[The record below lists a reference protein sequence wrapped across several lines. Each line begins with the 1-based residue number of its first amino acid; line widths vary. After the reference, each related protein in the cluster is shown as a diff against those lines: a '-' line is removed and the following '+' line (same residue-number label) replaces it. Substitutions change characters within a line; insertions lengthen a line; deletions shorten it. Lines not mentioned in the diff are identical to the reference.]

1 MKKIVNISLSGRG
14 FSMDEDAYRTL
25 KGYLDTF
32 RGKVANEAHWKEVM
46 DDIER
51 RISELF
57 TEKLSCSYKDVVNIS
72 MVNEVII
79 QLGLPDGSEY
89 PFGETDEGRKESYTD
104 TQQWVNPKKS
114 LYRNT
119 NEGKIGGVCSGLAIY
134 LNVDVAVLRVVFLLL
149 LIFGTSGFWIYV
161 IFWIVVPNAVTPL
174 EMCRMYGLPVT
185 AENLSKFA
193 GKKQ

>member
-14 FSMDEDAYRTL
+14 FSLDEDAYKTL

-32 RGKVANEAHWKEVM
+32 RGKVAKEAHWKEVM

-57 TEKLSCSYKDVVNIS
+57 TEKLSCTYKDVVNIS
-72 MVNEVII
+72 MVNEVIM

-89 PFGETDEGRKESYTD
+89 KFSETEESKKEGFTE
-104 TQQWVNPKKS
+104 TQQWISPQRS
-114 LYRNT
+114 LYRNAE
-119 NEGKIGGVCSGLAIY
+119 EGKIGGVCSGLALY
-134 LNVDVAVLRVVFLLL
+134 LNVDVTVLRVVFLLL

-161 IFWIVVPNAVTPL
+161 IFWIVVPKAVTPL